1 MSYTKRRLEYM
12 EQTTNPL
19 KEQII
24 QLQKKVKELE
34 QIVKEKGELT

>member
-19 KEQII
+19 KTQII
-24 QLQKKVKELE
+24 HLQEKVKELE
-34 QIVKEKGELT
+34 LIVKQKGELR